1 MIKILIIFL
10 IGITVSI
17 DLEKQKEDI
26 YFWHNI
32 ARNIFKLDL
41 LTRSK
46 DIEEIAQKYS
56 DHLLENPKELS
67 KEHSGNTYKESKLG
81 ENIYVGKN
89 QEGIGDLVVDT
100 WMKEIDY
107 YFTDKPD
114 YKLAA
119 HFTQVMWK
127 STKLFGCGISCN
139 TDKCYVV
146 CNYYPAG
153 NIENKYEENI
163 PIPEIPDTLVNA
175 EEKTTKEEDPLE
187 KFRKEI
193 TEKHNEYRKKHN
205 VGELERDSN
214 LEDMVQ
220 KKLKYAVETGED
232 PYITEKYN
240 GEKVGQNKY
249 YLVTLNEK
257 LEVDTIVD
265 SWYYTKYS
273 YNFKEPG
280 CENNKLAQDFV
291 NLIWK
296 NTKKVGCGYICKN
309 KQCYALCAYYPSA
322 GCESIYSQNVL
333 PNTSKN

>member
-1 MIKILIIFL
+1 
-10 IGITVSI
+10 
-17 DLEKQKEDI
+17 
-26 YFWHNI
+26 
-32 ARNIFKLDL
+32 
-41 LTRSK
+41 
-46 DIEEIAQKYS
+46 
-56 DHLLENPKELS
+56 
-67 KEHSGNTYKESKLG
+67 
-81 ENIYVGKN
+81 
-89 QEGIGDLVVDT
+89 
-100 WMKEIDY
+100 
-107 YFTDKPD
+107 
-114 YKLAA
+114 
-119 HFTQVMWK
+119 
-127 STKLFGCGISCN
+127 
-139 TDKCYVV
+139 
-146 CNYYPAG
+146 
-153 NIENKYEENI
+153 
-163 PIPEIPDTLVNA
+163 
-175 EEKTTKEEDPLE
+175 
-187 KFRKEI
+187 
-193 TEKHNEYRKKHN
+193 
-205 VGELERDSN
+205 
-214 LEDMVQ
+214 MVQ